1 MARFPDYAPEFR
13 IEIDGA
19 PIPPAMRGSVSRISF
34 TSGIAGASRV
44 EVTLANEQL
53 QWLDHPLLDADL
65 GFELHLGYAP
75 DPLERVFVGE
85 ITGVN
90 ASFPNGGMPTV
101 TIVAHDFL
109 QRLTVGALTRK
120 FAAPLP
126 FIGDVPLPDAAV
138 MSLVAASNL
147 LIPAPDPIGAAL
159 DFFTL
164 VATYS
169 ATTLEGNRGV
179 RVQEQE
185 SDHDLLVRLA
195 KENGWELFI
204 DQTADPQ
211 GYVIRFMGFVQDY
224 SPALSLTWGSSLAE
238 FTPKF
243 TTVGQVA
250 GVQSTLWIP
259 TLKMGFLIV
268 LAWDFDRAA
277 FDFRIMPDLGELT
290 GYTAPGGLL
299 KVDSSSPAMLPKKLL
314 SELLPRL
321 NNRLTG
327 SGSAVGNLAIGA
339 GKVIDLKG
347 LGEQFSGLYRITSAT
362 HSIDSGGFRTSF
374 DARKEIWFGS
384 IPVPKGAGGLLSVN
398 GNRIG

>member
-1 MARFPDYAPEFR
+1 
-13 IEIDGA
+13 
-19 PIPPAMRGSVSRISF
+19 MRGSVSRISY
-34 TSGIAGASRV
+34 TDGIAGASRV

-65 GFELHLGYAP
+65 SFELHLGYAP

-90 ASFPNGGMPTV
+90 ASFPNGGIPTV
-101 TIVAHDFL
+101 TIIAHDFL
-109 QRLTVGALTRK
+109 QRLTVGSKTRK

-126 FIGDVPLPDAAV
+126 FITDIPLPDTAV
-138 MSLVAASNL
+138 VSLVTASNL
-147 LIPAPDPIGAAL
+147 LIPAPDPIAAAL
-159 DFFTL
+159 DFFQL
-164 VATYS
+164 VATFAS
-169 ATTLEGNRGV
+169 TTLEQSRN
-179 RVQEQE
+179 VQAQKNE
-185 SDHDLLVRLA
+185 SDHAFLARIA

-204 DQTADPQ
+204 DQTIDPQ
-211 GYVIRFMGFVQDY
+211 GYVIRFMGFFQDY
-224 SPALSLTWGSSLAE
+224 SPSLSLTWGSSLAD

-277 FDFRIMPDLGELT
+277 FDLRIMPDLGELSS
-290 GYTAPGGLL
+290 YTAPGGLL
-299 KVDSSSPAMLPKKLL
+299 KVESTAPALLPKKLL
-314 SELLPRL
+314 GELLPRL

-327 SGSAVGNLAIGA
+327 SGNAVGNLAIKA

-362 HSIDSGGFRTSF
+362 HSIDGSGFKTSF
-374 DARKEIWFGS
+374 EARKEIWFGS

-398 GNRIG
+398 GKRIG